1 MELINRF
8 LTPDQAQAGIVTALE
23 RKEKIMGFGH
33 RVYTVSDPRSDV
45 IKQWA
50 KHLAQ
55 EAGDARLYPVSERIE
70 KVMWDKKKLFP
81 NLDFYSASAF
91 HLMGIPTPLFT
102 PLFVMSRTAGW
113 AAHVFEQRAD
123 NRLIR
128 PMAEYDGPEP
138 RRFVPIEQR

>member
-1 MELINRF
+1 MELIQRF
-8 LTPDQAQAGIVTALE
+8 KVPREAEKGVLDALA
-23 RKEKIMGFGH
+23 RKDKIMGFGH

-50 KHLAQ
+50 KRLAQ

-102 PLFVMSRTAGW
+102 PIFVMSRTAGW

-138 RRFVPIEQR
+138 RKFVPIEQR